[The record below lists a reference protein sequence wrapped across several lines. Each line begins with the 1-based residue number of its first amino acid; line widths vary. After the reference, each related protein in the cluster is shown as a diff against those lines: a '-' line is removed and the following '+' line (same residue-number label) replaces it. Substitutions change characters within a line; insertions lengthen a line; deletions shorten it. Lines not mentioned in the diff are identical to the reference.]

1 MAAGMSWVKL
11 NSAAVKTRILMQT
24 DAKFPNYCDGS
35 MSMLLKKQAPLSS
48 KSMQHE
54 RIILNE

>member
-1 MAAGMSWVKL
+1 
-11 NSAAVKTRILMQT
+11 MQT
-24 DAKFPNYCDGS
+24 DAEILNYCDGS

-48 KSMQHE
+48 KSMRHE